1 MIYHVFQL
9 QLHKEQVGGIV
20 CTACEEVIGYV
31 EDWIDANK
39 TIEEI
44 EVLLDEL
51 CADLGGGIFTTVC
64 EQIVAYGVDE
74 IYQYLEDNWTPE
86 EVCVELSLC
95 DAVQQPVFTV
105 TNYVLTGTGTS
116 WWNSLHCL

>member
-1 MIYHVFQL
+1 MFSLIQ
-9 QLHKEQVGGIV
+9 EQVGGIV
-20 CTACEEVIGYV
+20 CTACEEIIGYV

-51 CADLGGGIFTTVC
+51 CEDLGGGIFTTVC

-95 DAVQQPVFTV
+95 DAVQQPVRGKLFSKSYFT
-105 TNYVLTGTGTS
+105 
-116 WWNSLHCL
+116 